1 MNNLGRKKLVVFYNR
16 FYYAIALLITVAIF
30 YAIFPKQGNFKY
42 EFQKG
47 KPWQHQAMIA
57 PFDFPIL
64 KAKEI
69 YEAEKDSVVRN
80 FTPYFSHDELI
91 LSNQLS
97 KLEQDLRLLSQQYAP
112 EITSAEITQLVS
124 FTSEPLTQLY
134 ENGIIDVEPKEF
146 EPLKGKRTLL
156 SVTNNIG
163 KEQAVEKL
171 NTLKSAYIE
180 ANQALES
187 KFKRYPQFAKV
198 IQHVDFNQYLEPNLF
213 YDNSSSE
220 MHLNE
225 MLESIA
231 TTRGVVQAGVRIISQ
246 GDIVTTET
254 AQILESLKYYYQTQ
268 TAYSGWI
275 SLYMTG
281 QFLLILALLLSVI
294 IYLENFNRSIFQRK
308 RNFSFILSS
317 MIITFVF
324 AWLVSINQ
332 TVSIYIFPIS
342 ILAIVIRTFLGAR
355 LAIYI
360 HIMTTLLVG
369 FLAPNSFEYIF
380 IQIIAG
386 SIAVISLNKM
396 FRRGHLVITAGYL
409 FAAYLFMFVG
419 FSLQK
424 EGNFETINWLEFK
437 WFALSSIFTLITYPL
452 IYIFE
457 KIFGFVSDVRLME
470 LADTNNPLL
479 RKLAEQAPGTFQH
492 SIQVANLAEEAAIQ
506 LGANPL
512 LIRTGALYHDVGKI
526 EQSNYFIENQHVG
539 QNPHNEMDYEKSA
552 AVVIDHVS
560 HGVNIARKYKLPE
573 LIIDFIKMHH
583 GKGMTRFF
591 YLKYKEENPEKQID
605 VEKFTYPG
613 PNPQTLETA
622 IVMLADSVEAAARSL
637 PEKNEESM
645 KRLIDQI
652 IDSRISNHEL
662 DDAPITFRDINR
674 IKGIFLEKLK
684 TVYHIRIEYPKEK

>member
-1 MNNLGRKKLVVFYNR
+1 
-16 FYYAIALLITVAIF
+16 
-30 YAIFPKQGNFKY
+30 
-42 EFQKG
+42 
-47 KPWQHQAMIA
+47 
-57 PFDFPIL
+57 
-64 KAKEI
+64 
-69 YEAEKDSVVRN
+69 
-80 FTPYFSHDELI
+80 
-91 LSNQLS
+91 
-97 KLEQDLRLLSQQYAP
+97 
-112 EITSAEITQLVS
+112 
-124 FTSEPLTQLY
+124 
-134 ENGIIDVEPKEF
+134 
-146 EPLKGKRTLL
+146 
-156 SVTNNIG
+156 
-163 KEQAVEKL
+163 
-171 NTLKSAYIE
+171 
-180 ANQALES
+180 
-187 KFKRYPQFAKV
+187 
-198 IQHVDFNQYLEPNLF
+198 
-213 YDNSSSE
+213 
-220 MHLNE
+220 
-225 MLESIA
+225 
-231 TTRGVVQAGVRIISQ
+231 
-246 GDIVTTET
+246 
-254 AQILESLKYYYQTQ
+254 
-268 TAYSGWI
+268 
-275 SLYMTG
+275 
-281 QFLLILALLLSVI
+281 
-294 IYLENFNRSIFQRK
+294 
-308 RNFSFILSS
+308 
-317 MIITFVF
+317 
-324 AWLVSINQ
+324 
-332 TVSIYIFPIS
+332 
-342 ILAIVIRTFLGAR
+342 
-355 LAIYI
+355 
-360 HIMTTLLVG
+360 MTTLLVG

-409 FAAYLFMFVG
+409 ICRYLFMFVG

-452 IYIFE
+452 IYVFE

>member
-1 MNNLGRKKLVVFYNR
+1 MNNSGRKKLVIIYNR
-16 FYYAIALLITVAIF
+16 FYYAIALLITVAIL
-30 YAIFPKQGNFKY
+30 YAAFPKQGNFKY

-47 KPWQHQAMIA
+47 KPWQHDALIA

-69 YEAEKDSVVRN
+69 YETEKDSVIKN
-80 FTPYFSHDELI
+80 FTPYFTHDELVV
-91 LSNQLS
+91 SNQQS
-97 KLEQDLRLLSQQYAP
+97 KMEQDVRLLSQQYAP
-112 EITSAEITQLVS
+112 ELSASEVTQLVS
-124 FTSEPLTQLY
+124 SLSNQLALIY
-134 ENGIIDVEPKEF
+134 QDGIIDIEPTEF
-146 EPLKGKRTLL
+146 EPLKGKQTFL

-163 KEQAVEKL
+163 KEQAVDKL
-171 NTLKSAYIE
+171 NTLKSAYIKI
-180 ANQALES
+180 NQALEIE
-187 KFKRYPQFAKV
+187 FKSMPRFKKV
-198 IQHVDFNQYLEPNLF
+198 AQYVDFNQYLEPNLF

-220 MHLNE
+220 THLNE

-281 QFLLILALLLSVI
+281 QFLLILALMLSVI

-308 RNFSFILSS
+308 RNFSFILTT
-317 MIITFVF
+317 MIITFIF

-396 FRRGHLVITAGYL
+396 FRRGHLVITSAYLFAGYL
-409 FAAYLFMFVG
+409 FMFIG

-424 EGNFETINWLEFK
+424 EGNFDSINWLEFR
-437 WFALSSIFTLITYPL
+437 WFAMSSIFTLITYPL
-452 IYIFE
+452 IYVFE
-457 KIFGFVSDVRLME
+457 KAFGFVSDVRLME

-539 QNPHNEMDYEKSA
+539 QNPHNEMDYVKSA
-552 AVVIDHVS
+552 AVVIDHVN
-560 HGVNIARKYKLPE
+560 HGVHLARKYKLPDV
-573 LIIDFIKMHH
+573 IIDFIKMHH

-591 YLKYKEENPEKQID
+591 YLKYKEKHPNQPID
-605 VEKFTYPG
+605 LEKFTYPG

-637 PEKNEESM
+637 PEKNEETM

-674 IKGIFLEKLK
+674 IKSIFLEKLK